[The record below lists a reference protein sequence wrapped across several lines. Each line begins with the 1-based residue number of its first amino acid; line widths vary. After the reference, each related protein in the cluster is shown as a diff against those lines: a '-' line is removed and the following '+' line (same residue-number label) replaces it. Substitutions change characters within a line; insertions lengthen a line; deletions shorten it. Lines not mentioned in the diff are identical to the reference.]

1 MTCDATTILR
11 LLSEQGR
18 LSAYHLARII
28 GCDPARV
35 LAVMRDLWWEITA
48 EAGPEGWLY
57 GLRPTL
63 AQRLSKP
70 IEPARQYH
78 NTRGTVMPGAYTP

>member
-11 LLSEQGR
+11 LLTEQGG

-28 GCDPARV
+28 GCTPARV
-35 LAVMRDLWWEITA
+35 LAVIADMWWEIVP

-57 GLRPTL
+57 ALRQTL
-63 AQRLSKP
+63 SRRLDKP
-70 IEPARQYH
+70 ADKPKEYAGR
-78 NTRGTVMPGAYTP
+78 TVKPGSYA

>member
-18 LSAYHLARII
+18 LSAYALARMI
-28 GCDPARV
+28 GCDPSRV
-35 LAVMRDLWWEITA
+35 LEVMRDLWWEIVP

-63 AQRLSKP
+63 AQRLPKP
-70 IEPARQYH
+70 IEPARQYA
-78 NTRGTVMPGAYTP
+78 NSRISYPQAYT